1 MSKLPA
7 HTVSGKQMQMPEE
20 HFAQI
25 ALSEPHGI
33 GPSQAEQHNPETR
46 MMVKASQPVSAF
58 RICLCMCARLLCG
71 HPQKR
76 LQKAAEVLQQNLI
89 SFDITPPLQQL
100 QHRYRKRHAAINCCS
115 RDILVN
121 FLWRL

>member
-1 MSKLPA
+1 
-7 HTVSGKQMQMPEE
+7 MPEE
-20 HFAQI
+20 QNCEAQI
-25 ALSEPHGI
+25 AFLRLFLVRQNST
-33 GPSQAEQHNPETR
+33 NPETR
-46 MMVKASQPVSAF
+46 TMVEADQPVSAF
-58 RICLCMCARLLCG
+58 CICLCMCARLLCC

-100 QHRYRKRHAAINCCS
+100 QDRYWKRHAAINCCS
-115 RDILVN
+115 WDILMN